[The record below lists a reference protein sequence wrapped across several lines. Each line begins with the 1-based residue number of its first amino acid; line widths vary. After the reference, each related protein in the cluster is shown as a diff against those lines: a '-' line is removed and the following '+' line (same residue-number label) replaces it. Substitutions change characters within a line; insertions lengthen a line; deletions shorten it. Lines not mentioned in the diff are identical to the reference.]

1 MDLVLLCRIAARDGP
16 IQARARWR
24 LSRRWRREPQA
35 CRQDGRIPIM
45 ELKLEAIVVP
55 VSDVDRAKQFYT
67 EALGFR
73 VDVDHR
79 AATYAEALG
88 FRQRGATSYR
98 IVQLT
103 PPGSACSIQI
113 GTGITSV
120 PPGTYQGLYLVT
132 SDLEATRVE
141 LVERGVAVSAP
152 FHFGPDGQTPGLDP
166 KRVSYNSFVSFR
178 DPDGNGW
185 LIQEITQ
192 RLPGR

>member
-1 MDLVLLCRIAARDGP
+1 
-16 IQARARWR
+16 
-24 LSRRWRREPQA
+24 
-35 CRQDGRIPIM
+35 M
-45 ELKLEAIVVP
+45 ELRLEAIVVP
-55 VSDVDRAKQFYT
+55 VSDVDRAKQFYA
-67 EALGFR
+67 EVLGFR

-79 AATYAEALG
+79 AAVYEEALG
-88 FRQRGATSYR
+88 FRQRGAASYR

-113 GTGITSV
+113 GTGITQAQ
-120 PPGTYQGLYLVT
+120 PGSYQGLYLVT
-132 SDLEATRVE
+132 SDLEATRAE
-141 LVERGVAVSAP
+141 LVEHGVEVSDP

-166 KRVSYNSFVSFR
+166 KRATYNSFVSFR

>member
-1 MDLVLLCRIAARDGP
+1 
-16 IQARARWR
+16 
-24 LSRRWRREPQA
+24 
-35 CRQDGRIPIM
+35 M

-55 VSDVDRAKQFYT
+55 VSDVDRAKQFYA
-67 EALGFR
+67 EVLGFR

-79 AATYAEALG
+79 AAVYEEALG
-88 FRQRGATSYR
+88 FRQRGAASYR

-120 PPGTYQGLYLVT
+120 PPGTSQGLYLVT
-132 SDLEATRVE
+132 PDLEATRAE
-141 LVERGVAVSAP
+141 LVERGVEVSDP
-152 FHFGPDGQTPGLDP
+152 FHFGPEGQAPGLDP
-166 KRVSYNSFVSFR
+166 KRASYNSFVSFR